1 MRVVAIFLVAV
12 TLGAVPASAT
22 TYISAEP
29 IPSRDIVGDENLAK
43 ILSIGYTRLARWSER
58 LLDDC
63 HIVDKVIDSLSAYRA
78 IRTVNGSNTRVVV
91 AAGGFE
97 GITDPSFV
105 FTVRDSGPGA
115 ARATDITL
123 LDNILGYVLNQGG
136 TTQFSPD
143 NPNAYD
149 FPLDYAVVTFRP
161 PLTGEEAKEFFDFL
175 GTIDPALWSGLFA
188 GFTQIDFA
196 GSPTNNSML
205 FLQPDVTTR
214 QFVTGLA
221 TAARRARGAE
231 YVTVNK
237 HGRPTTATAGVA
249 FPGNDWLAFPNG
261 DQYLSHLVNPAPQ
274 LLEELAAL
282 RRMHLNAVSDLV
294 RAIDR
299 GTVNT
304 YLHRQLRCR

>member
-1 MRVVAIFLVAV
+1 VVAIFLVAV
-12 TLGAVPASAT
+12 IAGAVPASAT

-29 IPSRDIVGDENLAK
+29 IPSRDIVGDQNLAK
-43 ILSIGYTRLARWSER
+43 ILSVGYANLARWSQR

-63 HIVDKVIDSLSAYRA
+63 HIVDRVVDSLSAYRA
-78 IRTVNGSNTRVVV
+78 ITTVNGSNTRFVV

-97 GITDPSFV
+97 GITDPSYV

-115 ARATDITL
+115 ATAADITV

-136 TTQFSPD
+136 TTHFNPD
-143 NPNAYD
+143 NAKAYD
-149 FPLDYAVVTFRP
+149 FALDYAVVTFTP
-161 PLTGEEAKEFFDFL
+161 TLTGEEAKGFFDFV
-175 GTIDPALWSGLFA
+175 GTVDPALWSGLFA

-205 FLQPDVTTR
+205 FLRPAVSKR
-214 QFVTGLA
+214 QFVDGLS
-221 TAARRARGAE
+221 AAASQVADAE
-231 YVTVNK
+231 YVTLNNN
-237 HGRPTTATAGVA
+237 GQPATAKAGVG

-261 DQYLSHLVNPAPQ
+261 DQYLSQLANPSPQ
-274 LLEELAAL
+274 LLNELAAL
-282 RRMHLNAVSDLV
+282 RQMHLNAVSDLV

-304 YLHRQLRCR
+304 YLQHQFRCR